1 MQFFYLLTILVAMAS
16 GLKIS
21 PSTTRRD
28 VMAKAAAG
36 ALALGATTPAF
47 AASAPLFDKGTG
59 RPGAAITSGVF
70 EVVKGPGDAFKSLS
84 KGSEAASAASAAQA
98 KARKLAAEDAKEAR
112 LDRIAAAKAARLT
125 ASK

>member
-36 ALALGATTPAF
+36 ALALGATAPAL
-47 AASAPLFDKGTG
+47 AAPLFDKGTG
-59 RPGAAITSGVF
+59 RPGAAITTGVF

>member
-36 ALALGATTPAF
+36 ALAVGATAPAF
-47 AASAPLFDKGTG
+47 AAAPLFDKGTG
-59 RPGAAITSGVF
+59 RPGAAITTGVF

-84 KGSEAASAASAAQA
+84 KGSEAAAAASAAQA

>member
-1 MQFFYLLTILVAMAS
+1 MQFFYLLTIWSPWRLAS
-16 GLKIS
+16 VS

-36 ALALGATTPAF
+36 AALGATTPAF
-47 AASAPLFDKGTG
+47 AAPLFDKGTG
-59 RPGAAITSGVF
+59 RPGAAITNGVF